1 MTREQVIKGLE
12 CCLRGTDWE
21 KMCDECPYEAT
32 EEEKQH
38 VDWDCHLDQLRKD
51 ALALLKEQE
60 ARVLTLEEV
69 LGGDECWVEYING
82 GYGYC
87 DCYLDDDAKS
97 IVINRTLRKDF
108 NVPPNGYGK
117 VWRCWSARPTDEQ
130 RKAVKWE

>member
-12 CCLRGTDWE
+12 CCASLDSGGCAVCDWADPE
-21 KMCDECPYEAT
+21 EYECFANLA
-32 EEEKQH
+32 KA
-38 VDWDCHLDQLRKD
+38 
-51 ALALLKEQE
+51 ALTLLKEQE
-60 ARVLTLEEV
+60 ARVRTLGEV

-82 GYGYC
+82 GCGYC

-108 NVPPNGYGK
+108 NVSPNGYGK